1 MSQRIPLTYIAGT
14 AMRQAYRRLAVDM
27 GGPMRALGLRTGRP
41 QAFFDIKSD
50 LQYGQADQGQA
61 ILKGHFLYAGQTV
74 DVGANGD
81 PWSIA
86 LPSEDFAIWLH
97 GFSWLE
103 DLNVLGSTT
112 AAVRARFLLDRWIA
126 VYGKWNP
133 YSWQPDILATRLY
146 NVLAHWSPM
155 LTLDKLTEAAQARR
169 INVMR
174 QLKRLRRIYKRTTPG
189 LSRFQAAAALAIGG
203 ARMTERSDGFLGRG
217 LDWLDDEIEAQVMPD
232 GGHVSRSPEQTLRAL
247 EILLTL
253 DQILSRRG
261 VEGTRAMGRAIDRL
275 LPAAALFK
283 AADGGLVSF
292 NGGSAVLSSRI
303 ATSFAAIPKSPKTL
317 TTCPHMGYQRVANG
331 KSVLVLDTGS
341 SPERPFDLDAHL
353 APLALEFSTEAGRLF
368 VNCGWSKE
376 QPGSW
381 RRPMRSTAAHTTLTL
396 GDRSSGNL
404 IKSGFAA
411 CLVGDAI
418 ARAAG
423 PARAARKDQPQG
435 TWIEAAHEG
444 YVKTTGLT
452 HSRRLYLDADGHDF
466 RGEDSLSVPTGAVP
480 ISHDKIPFDIRFH
493 LHPDVRV
500 SLAQDQ
506 KSALLIQPGQI
517 AWRFRTDGGP
527 LTIEQSAYLAEGYR
541 PGKCEQIVIS
551 GMAFCDSDG
560 STRSNRVRWSLRRL
574 EARA

>member
-14 AMRQAYRRLAVDM
+14 ALRQAYRRLAVDM
-27 GGPMRALGLRTGRP
+27 GGPMRAVGLRTGRP

-50 LQYGQADQGQA
+50 LQYGKAEHGQA

-103 DLNVLGSTT
+103 DLNVLDSTT
-112 AAVRARFLLDRWIA
+112 AAVRARFLVDRWIA
-126 VYGKWNP
+126 IYGKWNP
-133 YSWQPDILATRLY
+133 YSWQPDILSSRLY
-146 NVLAHWSPM
+146 NTMAHWSPM
-155 LTLDKLTEAAQARR
+155 MTLDKLTEGAQARR
-169 INVMR
+169 VNVMR

-203 ARMTERSDGFLGRG
+203 ARMTERSDGFLDRG
-217 LDWLDDEIEAQVMPD
+217 LDWMDDEIEAQILPD
-232 GGHVSRSPEQTLRAL
+232 GGHISRSPEQALRAL

-275 LPAAALFK
+275 RPAAAFFK

-292 NGGSAVLSSRI
+292 NGGALVPAARV
-303 ATSFAAIPKSPKTL
+303 ATSFAAVPKPPKSITS
-317 TTCPHMGYQRVANG
+317 CPHAGYQRAANG
-331 KSVLVLDTGS
+331 NSVLVLDTGS
-341 SPERPFDLDAHL
+341 SPERPFDLEAHL

-368 VNCGWSKE
+368 VNCGWTKQ
-376 QPGSW
+376 QPASW
-381 RRPMRSTAAHTTLTL
+381 RRSMRSTAAHTTLTL
-396 GDRSSGNL
+396 GDTSSGSL
-404 IKSGFAA
+404 VTPGFVSR
-411 CLVGDAI
+411 LVGDAI
-418 ARAAG
+418 ARSVG
-423 PARAARKDQPQG
+423 SVRAARKDQPQG
-435 TWIEAAHEG
+435 TWIEAEHDG

-452 HSRRLYLDADGHDF
+452 HSRRLFLNANGHDF
-466 RGEDSLSVPTGAVP
+466 RGEDSLSVASGEVP
-480 ISHDKIPFDIRFH
+480 MSHDKIPFDIRFH
-493 LHPDVRV
+493 LHPNVRV

-506 KSALLIQPGQI
+506 KSALLIQPGQK

-527 LTIEQSAYLAEGYR
+527 LVIEQSAYLAEGHR
-541 PGKCEQIVIS
+541 PEKCEQIVIS